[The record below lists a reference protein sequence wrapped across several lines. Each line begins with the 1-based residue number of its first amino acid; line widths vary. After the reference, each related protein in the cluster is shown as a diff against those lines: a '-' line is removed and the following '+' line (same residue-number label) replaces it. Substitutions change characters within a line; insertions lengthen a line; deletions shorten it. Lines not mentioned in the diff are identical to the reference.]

1 MAELITRGERAEFVS
16 DLIKKRGFI
25 RAKYW
30 SWTEPRNGLI
40 TFASKSFLR
49 VLFQTGINIA
59 TSYYTIKISE
69 VEAALWEITYTPDL
83 VTFYQIGNENP
94 DGGDEPASG
103 ELDG

>member
-1 MAELITRGERAEFVS
+1 MAELITRGEHAEFAQDV
-16 DLIKKRGFI
+16 IKRRGFI
-25 RAKYW
+25 RAKYKTW
-30 SWTEPRNGLI
+30 DEPRNGLV

-69 VEAALWEITYTPDL
+69 VEAGLWQITYTPDL

-94 DGGDEPASG
+94 DSG
-103 ELDG
+103 ELYG